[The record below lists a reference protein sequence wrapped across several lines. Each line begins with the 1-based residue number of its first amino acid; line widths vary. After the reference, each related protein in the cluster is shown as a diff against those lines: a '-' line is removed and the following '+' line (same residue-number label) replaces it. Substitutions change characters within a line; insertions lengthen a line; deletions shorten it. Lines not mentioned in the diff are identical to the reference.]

1 MKLVTSHGLPTLGQG
16 GWRKENFPGVLGIPN
31 PHTVTF
37 LEFRKVFAGMASS
50 DLAPAAAPSV
60 CMCQQGCSATYPQG
74 GQEPR
79 AVLSFTVLLEVED
92 LAVLLPVIVLLV
104 SLVYWMPRPDVRRK
118 PSDTLSPGAH
128 HRRTALAGR
137 AACETC
143 GALLLSP
150 SEDPRANSSVCVLVG
165 DRPRPAS
172 GTCPGSAVPQKHSMS
187 AMRLPLEQRALAA
200 VGKACSPQE
209 VIPPALLG

>member
-1 MKLVTSHGLPTLGQG
+1 M
-16 GWRKENFPGVLGIPN
+16 
-31 PHTVTF
+31 
-37 LEFRKVFAGMASS
+37 AASS
-50 DLAPAAAPSV
+50 DLAPSACV
-60 CMCQQGCSATYPQG
+60 CQQGCAAIYPQG

-79 AVLSFTVLLEVED
+79 AVLSFSVLLRVED

-104 SLVYWMPRPDVRRK
+104 SLVVVYWMARPDVRRK

-143 GALLLSP
+143 GAPLLSP
-150 SEDPRANSSVCVLVG
+150 SDDPRANSRVSVLLG
-165 DRPRPAS
+165 ERARPAS
-172 GTCPGSAVPQKHSMS
+172 GTCPESAVPQKHSMS
-187 AMRLPLEQRALAA
+187 AMRLPVEQRALAA

-209 VIPPALLG
+209 VIPPALLE

>member
-1 MKLVTSHGLPTLGQG
+1 
-16 GWRKENFPGVLGIPN
+16 
-31 PHTVTF
+31 
-37 LEFRKVFAGMASS
+37 
-50 DLAPAAAPSV
+50 
-60 CMCQQGCSATYPQG
+60 MCQQGCSATYPQG

-104 SLVYWMPRPDVRRK
+104 SLVYWMPRPDVHRK

-143 GALLLSP
+143 GAPLLSP
-150 SEDPRANSSVCVLVG
+150 SDDPRANSSVSVLVG
-165 DRPRPAS
+165 ERARSTS
-172 GTCPGSAVPQKHSMS
+172 GTYPGSAVPQKHSMS
-187 AMRLPLEQRALAA
+187 TMRLPLEQRALAA

-209 VIPPALLG
+209 VIPPALLE